1 MKQRP
6 YSGKAGVQ
14 AALTV
19 VLGLFIAT
27 SAWARGPVDPIS
39 PPWPVSIS
47 TMPLEM
53 EDLPGEWVAYSHNTI
68 WFIQI
73 EMNANGR
80 GLAAI
85 HIQSNAVRTHKVDGW
100 LAFHKNS
107 LAGEILFDGHASKQI
122 MIFRD
127 SEGTKLR
134 ISAPGDRY
142 YDLKLYKRH

>member
-1 MKQRP
+1 MKQLITIL
-6 YSGKAGVQ
+6 A
-14 AALTV
+14 V

-27 SAWARGPVDPIS
+27 SAWARGPGDPIS

-47 TMPLEM
+47 TMPLDMQE
-53 EDLPGEWVAYSHNTI
+53 LPGEWVAYSHDTI

-73 EMNANGR
+73 ELNANGR

-100 LAFHKNS
+100 LAPHENS
-107 LAGEILFDGHASKQI
+107 LAGEIFLDGTRRNQI

-127 SEGTKLR
+127 KEGTKLR
-134 ISAPGDRY
+134 LSAPSDNY
-142 YDLKLYKRH
+142 YDLKLYKRE